1 MSKSFRSIT
10 TIGRISALLVAV
22 CCYGAGC
29 GEMAMPPAGSYSEVL
44 LVTEEGARSE
54 WTELLKPLIARE
66 HDYYVDIE
74 EAFRVTPIKASEM
87 DEFPAYKNIVICGVL
102 DSSTDV
108 GQAII
113 RLIGD
118 SGVERV
124 WNEGAQI
131 LKKEDKPAFNQLT
144 LIVTATDGDA
154 LRQTIAE
161 RGDQVADILE
171 ARCRERLRRYLL
183 KRQNE
188 KVATDLGKRYGF
200 HLKVPSLYRLL
211 SDESGGTGAAAPA
224 GVELIREPPT
234 RILGVYWVD
243 RQEAPKLA
251 DEEEL
256 FEIRADYVWKRYD
269 QDQMDRDRTEFEA
282 VRLGTHSAIRMS
294 GYWFNDTSVMGGYYE
309 TYFVY
314 DDRAELLWAIDLLV
328 LAPGKPKHPLVR
340 ELRALAETI
349 QFD

>member
-1 MSKSFRSIT
+1 MSKFFRPIA
-10 TIGRISALLVAV
+10 TIARVSGLLAAV
-22 CCYGAGC
+22 CCSVAGC
-29 GEMAMPPAGSYSEVL
+29 GEMSMPPAGSYSEVL
-44 LVTEEGARSE
+44 LVTEEGERSE
-54 WTELLKPLIARE
+54 WTALLTPLIARE
-66 HDYYVDIE
+66 HDYYVDKE

-87 DEFPAYKNIVICGVL
+87 DEFPAYKNIVICGVF

-118 SGVERV
+118 RGVERV

-131 LKKEDKPAFNQLT
+131 LKREDKPAFNQLT
-144 LIVTATDGDA
+144 LIVTATGGDA

-161 RGDQVADILE
+161 RGGEVADVLE
-171 ARCRERLRRYLL
+171 ASCRERLRRHLL

-188 KVATDLGKRYGF
+188 NVAADLRKRYGF
-200 HLKVPSLYRLL
+200 HVKVPSLYRLL

-243 RQEAPKLA
+243 RQKAPTL
-251 DEEEL
+251 DDQDEL
-256 FEIRADYVWKRYD
+256 FKIRADYVWKRYD
-269 QDQMDRDRTEFEA
+269 EDQMDRDRAEFA
-282 VRLGTHSAIRMS
+282 AARLGPHNAIRMS

-328 LAPGKPKHPLVR
+328 LAPGRPKHPLVR